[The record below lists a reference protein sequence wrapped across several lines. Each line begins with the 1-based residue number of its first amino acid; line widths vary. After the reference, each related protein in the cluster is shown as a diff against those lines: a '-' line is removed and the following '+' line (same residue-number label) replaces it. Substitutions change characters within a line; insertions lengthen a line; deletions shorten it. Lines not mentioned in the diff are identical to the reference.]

1 MAQSFTLLLGKPPRP
16 GTLLAEVAEDL
27 TAHGAEV
34 TVRLPHEQS
43 VEAEE
48 LVGQS
53 LVAHRGLRSSVSP
66 LLTAAQELGVE
77 LCNPRSADAL
87 LRDRRSWH
95 AALDR
100 AGIPVPPSV
109 TVNRWDDVLDQA
121 GTEHV
126 VAKALAGPGRGVGVV
141 TGNRATLPG
150 RAPFPGPY
158 LLEPRLVAE
167 DTDRKLYV
175 AGEGVRGLLKPST
188 LEHPHAKAGEPF
200 TPGAALVD
208 LAVETGRVLGAHLLG
223 VDVLDTSRGP
233 VVVDVNG
240 FPGFRGVAGAPAL
253 VADHL
258 RAHASRSGPFRR

>member
-1 MAQSFTLLLGKPPRP
+1 MALSLTLLLGKPPRS

-27 TAHGAEV
+27 AAHGAAV

-43 VEAEE
+43 MDAED

-53 LVAHRGLRSSVSP
+53 LVVHRGLRTSVSP
-66 LLTAAQELGVE
+66 LLTAAEELGVE
-77 LCNPRSADAL
+77 LCNPRSADGF

-95 AALDR
+95 AALER

-109 TVNRWDDVLDQA
+109 TVNRWDEVLDRA

-141 TGNRATLPG
+141 TGNRETLPA
-150 RAPFPGPY
+150 RAPLSGPY
-158 LLEPRLVAE
+158 LVQPRLSTK

-175 AGEGVRGLLKPST
+175 AGDDVRGLLKPST
-188 LEHPHAKAGEPF
+188 LEHPHTTTGEHFIPD
-200 TPGAALVD
+200 AALVE
-208 LAVETGRVLGAHLLG
+208 LARQTGRVLGAHLLG
-223 VDVLDTSRGP
+223 VDVLDTSSGP

-240 FPGFRGVAGAPAL
+240 FPGFRGIAGAPSM

-258 RAHASRSGPFRR
+258 REHAVRAAV